1 MKRTPLQRT
10 GWLRRLW
17 RSKKRQREDV
27 AYRTFKAERMK
38 HHTMCQT
45 CGMLLYGN
53 TTHRKGWLGLPGRY
67 GRATDLHHIIPL
79 SDWPDGRMVANNVL
93 CVCRACH
100 DWIHANPK
108 RSYELGLLKRR
119 ERE

>member
-1 MKRTPLQRT
+1 MNRIPLKRT
-10 GWLRRLW
+10 GWLRRFTKLPW

-27 AYRTFKAERMK
+27 EYRRFKAERMAE
-38 HHTMCQT
+38 HPLCQP
-45 CGMLLYGN
+45 CAKIFGLS
-53 TTHRKGWLGLPGRY
+53 GWRY
-67 GRATDLHHIIPL
+67 RNGSFDLHHIIPL
-79 SDWPDGRMVANNVL
+79 FAWPAGRMVTSNVL

-100 DWIHANPK
+100 TWIHANIK